1 MPYQFEM
8 KEEENGV
15 PFFQC
20 PLKHYRCSHINAK
33 TGIQCGRKQYI
44 GFDLCF
50 QHLVTDCNLKIKKSN
65 MEGAGKGLFAY
76 NGTKNNDIIF
86 KGNQS
91 KGDRI
96 IAYNADVITHLEANR
111 RYGNHT
117 APYGVYVNKDYIED
131 AACMRSAG
139 SLANHISHSKANAK
153 LYSHQGR
160 VYLRA
165 IKNIRNGDEILT
177 DYGKEYIMKEKGVNS
192 ITKYIRN
199 GEVVK
204 K

>member
-1 MPYQFEM
+1 MPYEFEI
-8 KEEENGV
+8 KEDDNKI
-15 PFFQC
+15 PLFHCHLKQYQC
-20 PLKHYRCSHINAK
+20 QHINPK
-33 TGIQCGRKQYI
+33 KGNQCKRKQYI
-44 GFDLCF
+44 GFDLCWK
-50 QHLVTDCNLKIKKSN
+50 HLETDCHLKIKKSN
-65 MEGAGKGLFAY
+65 IEGAGKGLYAF
-76 NGTKNNDIIF
+76 NGTSNDDVIF

-139 SLANHISHSKANAK
+139 SLANHISNSKANAK

-177 DYGKEYIMKEKGVNS
+177 DYGKSYTMKEKGVS
-192 ITKYIRN
+192 SQTKYIR
-199 GEVVK
+199 K
-204 K
+204 